1 MTGRKADTMKAFAS
15 ASYDSTRQLN
25 PECDSWK
32 DTIWGDYVPTLSFHD
47 IDSEMRELIVNAVR
61 AAARKEPDDERAS
74 EMLHFCADVNRAWT
88 EAVQKAAE
96 KDAEAR
102 NKYAH
107 WLEAQK
113 ATERAETPTEGAQEV

>member
-1 MTGRKADTMKAFAS
+1 MKAFAT

-25 PECDSWK
+25 PGCDSWK

-47 IDSEMRELIVNAVR
+47 IDAEMRELIVNAVR
-61 AAARKEPDDERAS
+61 AAARKESDDERAS
-74 EMLHFCADVNRAWT
+74 EMLHFCADVNRAWA

-96 KDAEAR
+96 KDIEAGE
-102 NKYAH
+102 KYQR

-113 ATERAETPTEGAQEV
+113 AAELTETALEGDQEG